1 MTKKSL
7 YLKGLTSEIIKISK
21 KYLKTHWLMKRKI
34 NCETARNFSIVKAL
48 EKLGHFPKKTTEKEA
63 WFLSPFRSE
72 TQASFKVS
80 KTKNRWYDHGAG
92 IGGNVIDLTCKILKC
107 SIKEG
112 LSFLNSDTL
121 FFSFQQQQNFIKKET
136 GIKIVK
142 VQDIIHPALIQYL
155 NFRGIS
161 HSIAKIYCNEI
172 WYAFKDKQFFAIGL
186 KNNKS
191 GWELRNKFFK
201 NSSSPKCYT
210 YIQNNKKQLAILEG
224 IFDLL
229 SLGVINK
236 VLLETSDILVLNSIA
251 FIKDIETYFPKYD
264 LVNLY
269 LDNDK
274 AGKDATN
281 HLTKNNKNVID
292 QSHCYKNHKDLNDLL
307 CYEKRKEV

>member
-1 MTKKSL
+1 
-7 YLKGLTSEIIKISK
+7 
-21 KYLKTHWLMKRKI
+21 MKRKI

-107 SIKEG
+107 SINEA

-121 FFSFQQQQNFIKKET
+121 FFSFQQQQNITKKET
-136 GIKIVK
+136 GINIVK
-142 VQDIIHPALIQYL
+142 VQEIIHPALIQYL
-155 NFRGIS
+155 NFRSIS
-161 HSIAKIYCNEI
+161 LSVAKIYCKEV
-172 WYAFKDKQFFAIGL
+172 WYIHKDKTFFAIGL
-186 KNNKS
+186 KNNKN
-191 GWELRNKFFK
+191 GWELRNKIFK

-210 YIQNNKKQLAILEG
+210 NIQNNKEQLTILEG
-224 IFDLL
+224 MFDLL
-229 SLGVINK
+229 SLAVRNET
-236 VLLETSDILVLNSIA
+236 LLDISDVLVLNSIA
-251 FIKDIETYFPKYD
+251 FVKDIEKYIPKYD

-274 AGKDATN
+274 AGKNTTKY
-281 HLTKNNKNVID
+281 LTKTHKNIID
-292 QSHCYKNHKDLNDLL
+292 QSNIYKNHKDLNDLL
-307 CYEKRKEV
+307 CYEKRK